1 MINSNYKNGN
11 NSDTTALQRGCIA
24 SDFIEPEFQL
34 HRRKLFHPYKS
45 YLLMVCYM
53 TYVTTF
59 IMLHMLMEIL
69 AHGVRHCS
77 NTLGIL
83 QIVLFRR
90 LLKKVKSLIGKVRL

>member
-11 NSDTTALQRGCIA
+11 NGDTTALQRGCIA

-45 YLLMVCYM
+45 YLLMLCYL

-59 IMLHMLMEIL
+59 IMLHMLMWIL
-69 AHGVRHCS
+69 AHWVRHCS
-77 NTLGIL
+77 STLGIL
-83 QIVLFRR
+83 QYVLFRR
-90 LLKKVKSLIGKVRL
+90 LLS